1 MNRLMTSLKTRLT
14 HFFLYIF
21 LILIACVVLLP
32 FLIMLLGSFRE
43 HIDIIIRGPLALP
56 KIWHI
61 ENYENVLFK
70 YRFGIFFRNTFYITT
85 PTVIISL
92 IFAVMSAYSL
102 VFLKLFFRNIMVL
115 LSTVLGVMIASEFI
129 MIPLY
134 KLMSELNLLDTYTAA
149 IIPQLAMS
157 AAFSTLIIRS
167 FFLGLPR
174 DLLDAARVDGAANW
188 RILWTILVPIAKP
201 AIITSGALTTVWTWN
216 SYIVPLVLISNP
228 SKVPLAVGLLLFQGT
243 YTINIPLT
251 MTGTVVT
258 ALPMLLFYL
267 FFQRHIIRGLTQGAV
282 D

>member
-1 MNRLMTSLKTRLT
+1 MRNLRARVT
-14 HFFLYIF
+14 HLFLYVF
-21 LILIACVVLLP
+21 LIVIAFIVLLP
-32 FLIMLLGSFRE
+32 FFIMLLGSFRE

-61 ENYENVLFK
+61 ENYYDVLFK
-70 YRFGIFFRNTFYITT
+70 YRFGMFFRNTFYITA
-85 PTVIISL
+85 PTVLVSL
-92 IFAVMSAYSL
+92 IFAIMAAYSL
-102 VFLKLFFRNIMVL
+102 VFLELPLRKLMVL

-134 KLMSELNLLDTYTAA
+134 RLMNTLKLLDTYTAA
-149 IIPQLAMS
+149 ILPQLAMS
-157 AAFSTLIIRS
+157 AAFSTLILRS

-174 DLLDAARVDGAANW
+174 DLIDAALVDGATNW
-188 RILWTILVPIAKP
+188 RILWSILVPIAKP

-216 SYIVPLVLISNP
+216 SYIIPLVLIPTP
-228 SKVPLAVGLLLFQGT
+228 SKDPLAVGLLLFQGT
-243 YTINIPLT
+243 YTIDIPLT

-267 FFQRHIIRGLTQGAV
+267 FFQRHIIRGLTKGAV